1 MALSPDSDLAADLT
15 ARGIDPSAA
24 AQAAAQAA
32 AAGDRLADAE
42 WDRYCEWCDERDLD
56 PDDPDAADR
65 YVAAEAK
72 PSERHFVRS
81 ALARGTHTD
90 GER

>member
-1 MALSPDSDLAADLT
+1 MALSPDTGLAADLT
-15 ARGIDPSAA
+15 ARGIDPDR
-24 AQAAAQAA
+24 AA
-32 AAGDRLADAE
+32 AAAAKQTAGLDRLAAAE
-42 WDRYCEWCDERDLD
+42 QDRFTEWCDEHDLD

-65 YVAAEAK
+65 YAAEAN

-90 GER
+90 GEG

>member
-1 MALSPDSDLAADLT
+1 MALSPDTGLAAELA

-32 AAGDRLADAE
+32 AAADRLAAAE
-42 WDRYCEWCDERDLD
+42 WDRYVEWCDDGDLD
-56 PDDPDAADR
+56 PDDPDTADR
-65 YVAAEAK
+65 YVAEAN

-81 ALARGTHTD
+81 VLARGTHTD
-90 GER
+90 VEG

>member
-1 MALSPDSDLAADLT
+1 MALSPDTDLAADLA

-42 WDRYCEWCDERDLD
+42 WDRYVEWCDDGDLD
-56 PDDPDAADR
+56 PDDPDTADR
-65 YVAAEAK
+65 YVAEAN

-81 ALARGTHTD
+81 ALTWGKQNTAVEG
-90 GER
+90 

>member
-42 WDRYCEWCDERDLD
+42 WDRYVEWCDDLGFG

-65 YVAAEAK
+65 YVAEAK

-90 GER
+90 GEG

>member
-24 AQAAAQAA
+24 A
-32 AAGDRLADAE
+32 GDRLYEAE
-42 WDRYCEWCDERDLD
+42 WARYVEWCDDEDLD
-56 PDDPDAADR
+56 PDDPGAADC

>member
-1 MALSPDSDLAADLT
+1 MALSPDSGLAADLT

-24 AQAAAQAA
+24 QAAAAKAA
-32 AAGDRLADAE
+32 AAGDRLYEAE
-42 WDRYCEWCDERDLD
+42 WARYVEWCDDEDLD
-56 PDDPDAADR
+56 PDDPGAADC

-81 ALARGTHTD
+81 ALSRGTHTD
-90 GER
+90 GEG

>member
-42 WDRYCEWCDERDLD
+42 WDRYVEWCDDGGLD

-90 GER
+90 GEG